1 VVLFRSYGNVT
12 FDGGEPLRAAEAVN
26 DRDRAEGDK
35 ICQECGL
42 LSGDDDASTVVTL
55 QADSREQCLV
65 ECLCA
70 RVGKHVLQPDQCC
83 VSYAHSVRMQK
94 PHSTYKSA
102 WYIPY
107 VPRQTQ
113 SVCRLHPTGDT
124 SAVQCGTRYRPC
136 SHLQMGNSC
145 P

>member
-1 VVLFRSYGNVT
+1 MNVT
-12 FDGGEPLRAAEAVN
+12 LDGGEPLRAAEAVN
-26 DRDRAEGDK
+26 DRDGAEGDK

-42 LSGDDDASTVVTL
+42 LSGDNNAGTVVTL

-65 ECLCA
+65 ECPCA

-83 VSYAHSVRMQK
+83 VSYAHSVRCRKLHGTHQN
-94 PHSTYKSA
+94 T

-113 SVCRLHPTGDT
+113 LVCRPHPTGDT
-124 SAVQCGTRYRPC
+124 SAVQSETRYRLC
-136 SHLQMGNSC
+136 SHPQTGNSC